1 MARPVTGIA
10 LPFTFIDIISENE
23 PYQKI
28 IGKRRSVG
36 DCPIWKNKPDTSC
49 PLKFKVY
56 EDQSSDGGS
65 SEALEIV
72 TSENEMTELS
82 GRDPKR

>member
-1 MARPVTGIA
+1 MVCVNIN
-10 LPFTFIDIISENE
+10 DSMDNNSVS
-23 PYQKI
+23 
-28 IGKRRSVG
+28 GKHRSVS

-49 PLKFKVY
+49 PLKLEVY

-72 TSENEMTELS
+72 TSENEITELS
-82 GRDPKR
+82 GRDLKR